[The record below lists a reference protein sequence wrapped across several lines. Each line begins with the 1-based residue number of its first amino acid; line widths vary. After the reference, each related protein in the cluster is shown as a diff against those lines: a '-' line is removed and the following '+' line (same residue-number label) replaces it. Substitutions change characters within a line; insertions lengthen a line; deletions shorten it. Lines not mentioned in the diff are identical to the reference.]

1 MYQPQHVGIT
11 SIYSYVNTSALGLN
25 KFFWTMTLSAG
36 SKTIMSAFQLQ
47 YRGFESSY
55 LIVLIVTHSMKEVTE
70 LKITIASM
78 K

>member
-1 MYQPQHVGIT
+1 
-11 SIYSYVNTSALGLN
+11 
-25 KFFWTMTLSAG
+25 MTLSAG

-70 LKITIASM
+70 VKITIAFM